1 MHYVKDTKKLNNLC
15 EKFNSAKYLA
25 IDTEFIREKTYW
37 PQLCLIQVYDGK
49 EEVII
54 DPLEKELDLSSFFKI
69 LNNKKIIK
77 IIHAGRQDI
86 EIFYNLTKKIPQNIF
101 DTQIAAMVCG
111 FGDSIGY
118 ESLVSQL
125 LRKKIDK
132 TSRFTNWLNRPLSKK
147 QLNYAIS
154 DVTHLF
160 NIYPII
166 HEKIM
171 QNKRVNWLKEEMEIL
186 TSKKT
191 YELNPDNSW
200 KRLKI
205 RSLNKKSVG
214 ILTEL
219 SKWRELKAQKKNLPR
234 GNIIRDDAIYEICS
248 AQPKNQ
254 EDLSKL
260 RSFNRKGSLKK
271 EYIDEILDSIKKG
284 ISLKISEL
292 PNIDPQKRFPSGISS
307 KVSILK
313 ILLDSI
319 SEEYGVAQKL
329 IANKNDLQELI
340 LNDKA
345 DIKTL
350 KGWRFEIFGKKALDF
365 KNGKIALKMQD
376 NKVVLEKC

>member
-77 IIHAGRQDI
+77 VIHAGRQDI

-171 QNKRVNWLKEEMEIL
+171 QNKRVSWLKEEMEIL

-191 YELNPDNSW
+191 YELNPENSW

-205 RSLNKKSVG
+205 RSSNKNSVG
-214 ILTEL
+214 ILIEL

-248 AQPKNQ
+248 AQPKNH
-254 EDLSKL
+254 EDLCKL

-292 PNIDPQKRFPSGISS
+292 PNIDPPKRFPSGISS

-365 KNGKIALKMQD
+365 KNGKIALKMKD
-376 NKVVLEKC
+376 NKVILEKC